1 MTEYFDLSNNPLTN
15 KPGSRDKNTLE
26 KEAKDIY
33 NRMIIA
39 THDPLKNIHKIF
51 KRGYPNQFV
60 TDENIFN
67 RIIITE
73 QEFVNLYIDLLGVNG
88 K

>member
-1 MTEYFDLSNNPLTN
+1 MPEEFDLSDNPLTN
-15 KPGSRDKNTLE
+15 NPGSRDKNTLE
-26 KEAKDIY
+26 KEAKYIY
-33 NRMIIA
+33 SRLVIA
-39 THDPLKNIHKIF
+39 THDPLKNVHGIY

-60 TDENIFN
+60 INEDIFN

-73 QEFVNLYIDLLGVNG
+73 QEFVNLYIDLYGVNG